1 MAATTNREVPRRSLM
16 RTRPMNRS
24 EIKHAIREMISER
37 LYGRLLAEVMT
48 TALTLGRISPDE
60 EE

>member
-1 MAATTNREVPRRSLM
+1 
-16 RTRPMNRS
+16 MNRS
-24 EIKHAIREMISER
+24 EIKHATRGMISER